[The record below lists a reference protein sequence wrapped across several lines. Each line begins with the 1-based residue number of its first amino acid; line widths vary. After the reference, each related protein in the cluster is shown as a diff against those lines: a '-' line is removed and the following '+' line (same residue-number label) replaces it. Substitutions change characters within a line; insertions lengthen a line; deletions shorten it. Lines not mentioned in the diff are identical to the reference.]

1 VTTIQAGLAVAVF
14 AALVWLLMGSI
25 AGSGIPKWIPIV
37 AMLVLYVWTACKDKK
52 E

>member
-1 VTTIQAGLAVAVF
+1 MTNIQAILAVVVF
-14 AALVWLLMGSI
+14 VALVWLLMGSI

-37 AMLVLYVWTACKDKK
+37 AMLALYVWSSCVDKK

>member
-1 VTTIQAGLAVAVF
+1 VTNIQAGLAVVAFVV
-14 AALVWLLMGSI
+14 LTWLLMGSI